1 MFDVGFWEL
10 ALIGVVALLIVGPER
25 LPGVVRTAGR
35 WAGQARR
42 MVRDAKADL
51 EREMKAHDLADLDD
65 LKSDVQSAGR
75 EFQRAAQDID
85 AEVAAAKPGKFGDEL
100 RETLRGARPAT
111 TAGGGDSPGD
121 GDSAAAAPDG
131 TVDAGGDHYIY
142 ESRRGRAVLHAA
154 HCTYCNHGRGRGG
167 RGASKGAHWH
177 GPYASRASAERAQ
190 RAMAATVKKVC
201 ACVERSAT
209 DGASSV
215 AAAAAST
222 TAAPASIAAESN
234 PAAAASTAAESTPP
248 AAASTAAEST
258 TPAAASPTAT
268 TVAPATNP

>member
-85 AEVAAAKPGKFGDEL
+85 AEVAAAKPGQFGDEL
-100 RETLRGARPAT
+100 RETLRGAGPAT
-111 TAGGGDSPGD
+111 TAGGDSPGD
-121 GDSAAAAPDG
+121 GDSSSAATAPAG

-209 DGASSV
+209 VGASSV
-215 AAAAAST
+215 AAAAAESNPAAAAST
-222 TAAPASIAAESN
+222 TAAPAS
-234 PAAAASTAAESTPP
+234 
-248 AAASTAAEST
+248 TAAEST
-258 TPAAASPTAT
+258 TPTAASPTAT

>member
-85 AEVAAAKPGKFGDEL
+85 AEVAAAKPGQFGDEL

-111 TAGGGDSPGD
+111 TAGGDSPGD
-121 GDSAAAAPDG
+121 GDSPAAATAPDG

-167 RGASKGAHWH
+167 RGAAKGAHWH

-201 ACVERSAT
+201 ACVERAAT
-209 DGASSV
+209 VGASSV
-215 AAAAAST
+215 AAAA
-222 TAAPASIAAESN
+222 P
-234 PAAAASTAAESTPP
+234 
-248 AAASTAAEST
+248 ASTAAEST

-268 TVAPATNP
+268 TASPATNP

>member
-85 AEVAAAKPGKFGDEL
+85 AEVAAAKPGQFGDEL
-100 RETLRGARPAT
+100 RETLRGAGPAT
-111 TAGGGDSPGD
+111 TAGGDSPGD
-121 GDSAAAAPDG
+121 GDSPAAATAPADGAGDG
-131 TVDAGGDHYIY
+131 TGGDHYIY

-209 DGASSV
+209 VGVASTV

-222 TAAPASIAAESN
+222 TAAP
-234 PAAAASTAAESTPP
+234 ASTAAESTPP

-258 TPAAASPTAT
+258 PPAAASPTT
-268 TVAPATNP
+268 TTASPSTHP

>member
-121 GDSAAAAPDG
+121 GDSPATATAPADG
-131 TVDAGGDHYIY
+131 AGAGDGGDHYIY

-167 RGASKGAHWH
+167 RGAAKGAHWH

-209 DGASSV
+209 VAAASSV
-215 AAAAAST
+215 AAAAPAST
-222 TAAPASIAAESN
+222 AAESN
-234 PAAAASTAAESTPP
+234 PAAAASTAAESNP
-248 AAASTAAEST
+248 
-258 TPAAASPTAT
+258 PAAASPTAT

>member
-75 EFQRAAQDID
+75 EFQRVAQDID

-111 TAGGGDSPGD
+111 TAGGDSPGAGDSPATATAPADGAGD
-121 GDSAAAAPDG
+121 
-131 TVDAGGDHYIY
+131 GGDHYIY

-209 DGASSV
+209 V
-215 AAAAAST
+215 AAAST
-222 TAAPASIAAESN
+222 TAAP
-234 PAAAASTAAESTPP
+234 
-248 AAASTAAEST
+248 ASTAAEST

>member
-85 AEVAAAKPGKFGDEL
+85 AEVAAAKPGQFGDEL
-100 RETLRGARPAT
+100 RETLRGAGPAT
-111 TAGGGDSPGD
+111 TAGGDSPGD
-121 GDSAAAAPDG
+121 GDSAAGTAPDG
-131 TVDAGGDHYIY
+131 TVDTGGDHYIY

-167 RGASKGAHWH
+167 RGAAKGAHWH

-209 DGASSV
+209 VGASSV
-215 AAAAAST
+215 AAAA
-222 TAAPASIAAESN
+222 P
-234 PAAAASTAAESTPP
+234 
-248 AAASTAAEST
+248 ASTAAEST

-268 TVAPATNP
+268 TASPATNP